1 MTTTLADD
9 PHATNQRELV
19 AALASVRAALSR
31 CAATR
36 SDERSGEAGDV
47 DPLMTQVEPHDSVPN
62 GRPDADSPMPSA
74 LRTLRQAFG
83 LSRFECEVVLLC
95 AGVEFDG
102 AFPGL
107 CATAQ
112 GDPRRTSPTFGLA
125 LAALPGAHW
134 SALSPTGP
142 LRHWRLIE
150 VGEGPSLVAS
160 PLRLDERILHF

>member
-36 SDERSGEAGDV
+36 SHERSGEAGDV
-47 DPLMTQVEPHDSVPN
+47 DPLMTQVEPHDSAPN
-62 GRPDADSPMPSA
+62 GLPDADSPMPSA
-74 LRTLRQAFG
+74 LRTLRQA
-83 LSRFECEVVLLC
+83 
-95 AGVEFDG
+95 
-102 AFPGL
+102 
-107 CATAQ
+107 
-112 GDPRRTSPTFGLA
+112 FGLA

-142 LRHWRLIE
+142 LRRWRLIE

-160 PLRLDERILHF
+160 PLRLDERILHFVAGL